1 MNDWKHIY
9 VILSENGNVKIGVSK
24 NVEKRI
30 SAIKG
35 ASGYK
40 IKDCFVTEKCSNAF
54 EIEKMAHEYFK
65 EKRLFGEWFKA
76 DFKEAVDVVKSLH
89 ENFSRFSEAK
99 QEVDTTETMKLIFG
113 NMPFEGNYKF
123 SDEFIEKAI
132 ELGEKM
138 KEIKMLKEEIKRNK
152 EKQ

>member
-1 MNDWKHIY
+1 
-9 VILSENGNVKIGVSK
+9 
-24 NVEKRI
+24 
-30 SAIKG
+30 
-35 ASGYK
+35 
-40 IKDCFVTEKCSNAF
+40 
-54 EIEKMAHEYFK
+54 MAHEYFK

-89 ENFSRFSEAK
+89 EKFSRFSEAK
-99 QEVDTTETMKLIFG
+99 QEVDATETIKLIFG

-123 SDEFIEKAI
+123 SDEFIEMAI